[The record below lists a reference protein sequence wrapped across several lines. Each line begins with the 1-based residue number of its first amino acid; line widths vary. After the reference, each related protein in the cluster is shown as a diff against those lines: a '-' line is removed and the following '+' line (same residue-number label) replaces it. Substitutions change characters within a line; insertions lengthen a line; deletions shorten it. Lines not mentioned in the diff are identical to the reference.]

1 MLKVENLYAETYGE
15 PVANTESVVDIDDV
29 RISMQDGTM
38 TCQFKYNNTKA
49 IQIQNENTQ
58 VWRST
63 GKHVA
68 WKEEV
73 EIEAFWKQKQLKIRN
88 WPKSGRQY
96 NIA

>member
-49 IQIQNENTQ
+49 IQIQNEN
-58 VWRST
+58 
-63 GKHVA
+63 
-68 WKEEV
+68 
-73 EIEAFWKQKQLKIRN
+73 N
-88 WPKSGRQY
+88 
-96 NIA
+96 